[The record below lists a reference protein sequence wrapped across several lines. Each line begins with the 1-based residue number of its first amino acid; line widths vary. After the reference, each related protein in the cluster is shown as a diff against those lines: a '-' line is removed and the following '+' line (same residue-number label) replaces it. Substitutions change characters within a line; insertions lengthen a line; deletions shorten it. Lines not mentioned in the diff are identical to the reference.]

1 MKIQLKQ
8 LIVCLLI
15 LSCGLTSCSDD
26 ETATEN
32 VLDVNTEAVMF
43 TEKAST
49 KKVIVTAKQEW
60 TAKVSEEVNWC
71 TVKQTGDE
79 LEITVTENTEVKVRT
94 TVLTLRSQGQE
105 KQISVKQAG
114 IDPHILIVLKE
125 GQEGVELVSKELK
138 LDKDVTACQLKILAT
153 VGYEVVIEENTN
165 WIKVGSGIRAAEEET
180 TLFFELQPNE
190 TGENRRT
197 EVLFKQTEGD
207 YYTYLSVI
215 QKAQ

>member
-8 LIVCLLI
+8 WIVYLLI

-49 KKVIVTAKQEW
+49 KKVIVSAKQEW
-60 TAKVSEEVNWC
+60 TAEVPEETNWC
-71 TVKQTGDE
+71 TVKQVGDE

-94 TVLTLRSQGQE
+94 TVLTVRSQGQE

-114 IDPHILIVLKE
+114 ITPHILIVLKE
-125 GQEGVELVSKELK
+125 GQKGIELTGRELE
-138 LDKDVTACQLKILAT
+138 LDKDVTNCHLKVLAT

-165 WIKVGSGIRAAEEET
+165 WIKVTPGIRAAEEET
-180 TLFFELQPNE
+180 TLSFEVQPNE
-190 TGENRRT
+190 SGENRRT

-207 YYTYLSVI
+207 YYTYLSVT